1 MTNAP
6 NSKGLFFS
14 KSVFFYELLKI
25 LNLKVYEIEWY
36 NLLVISYIQIFHL
49 TLSLEPALTPPRY
62 PGNWMR
68 YVNTARHEQEQNIV
82 AFQIQHD
89 IYFEV
94 IRDILP
100 GIANTN
106 EDLFV

>member
-1 MTNAP
+1 
-6 NSKGLFFS
+6 
-14 KSVFFYELLKI
+14 
-25 LNLKVYEIEWY
+25 
-36 NLLVISYIQIFHL
+36 
-49 TLSLEPALTPPRY
+49 
-62 PGNWMR
+62 MR

-100 GIANTN
+100 GK
-106 EDLFV
+106 